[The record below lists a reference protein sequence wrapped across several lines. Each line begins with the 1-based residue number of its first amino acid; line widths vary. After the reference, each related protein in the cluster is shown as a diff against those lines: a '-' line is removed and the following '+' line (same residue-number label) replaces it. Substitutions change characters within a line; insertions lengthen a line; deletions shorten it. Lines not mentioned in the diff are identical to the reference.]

1 MALIDTL
8 SNLPYEEREL
18 LRGLC
23 ERGDY
28 LAEQLGALEDKA
40 IESGVMEMYE
50 VDTYNAL
57 LSSYIRTVE
66 ALHGSLPKDRV

>member
-8 SNLPYEEREL
+8 CNLPSEEREL

-40 IESGVMEMYE
+40 IETGVMEMYE

-57 LSSYIRTVE
+57 LTSYIRTVE